1 MYLSIFLSVYLS
13 IFLFIYLSMY
23 LSIYQSIYLFIYLSI
38 YLSAYLSIYL
48 SVCLSTCFTHL
59 NVQKCLNPLCFY
71 RFDVEMC
78 FPPQC
83 RTLRTRQ
90 FLRFLCAIEL
100 WLQSRAHFSSK
111 RSSNASVFRVFFCE
125 IEPSLQSCAR
135 FVDNFCRSRPE
146 TVETETLI
154 RRPRKPLYP
163 KKHRVSR
170 PIIFSSL
177 NSCVPGLLHIP
188 TI

>member
-1 MYLSIFLSVYLS
+1 MWIYLSICLSVYLS
-13 IFLFIYLSMY
+13 IYPSFY
-23 LSIYQSIYLFIYLSI
+23 LSIYQSIHLSFC
-38 YLSAYLSIYL
+38 LSIYL

-111 RSSNASVFRVFFCE
+111 RSSNASVFRIFFVKSSPRYNPVHVLST
-125 IEPSLQSCAR
+125 IFADRGPKPWKQ
-135 FVDNFCRSRPE
+135 RP
-146 TVETETLI
+146 
-154 RRPRKPLYP
+154 
-163 KKHRVSR
+163 
-170 PIIFSSL
+170 
-177 NSCVPGLLHIP
+177 
-188 TI
+188 